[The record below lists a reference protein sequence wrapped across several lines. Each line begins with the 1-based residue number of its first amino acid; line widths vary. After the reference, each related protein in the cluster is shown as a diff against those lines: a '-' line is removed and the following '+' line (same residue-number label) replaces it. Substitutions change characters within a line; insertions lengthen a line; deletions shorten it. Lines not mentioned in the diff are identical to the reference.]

1 MYGNFVR
8 DKFPPRHHLPSIVDV
23 QIVHEHTKRHGLL
36 WLTLALAAAG
46 ASAYAWQSGLLP
58 H

>member
-8 DKFPPRHHLPSIVDV
+8 DKFPPRQHLPSILDV
-23 QIVHEHTKRHGLL
+23 QIEHEHHRRHGLF
-36 WLTLALAAAG
+36 WLTLAVAAAA
-46 ASAYAWQSGLLP
+46 ASAYAWQAGLLP